1 MEARPSGIRTLTG
14 LTVLALAVTSWP
26 ARGQQA
32 GVVEQPGAAAPV
44 AIAIERGRITASIRD
59 APFGAILQELAART
73 GAVFVPAEDIDT
85 GTSRMSAQLSGV
97 PLDEG
102 LHRLLKNYDVF
113 FHYAAMDD
121 APSSLRAVWI
131 YRKGAAA
138 NLRPV
143 PPEVWGSTRELQA
156 NLADPDPLV
165 RARSYEALLSRPGN
179 DSRDLVIQALR
190 GSTEPDDAVRERILA
205 VAAGSE
211 MRLPPDLLM
220 DLAQSDRSTG
230 VRLGALNALALEPAA
245 KQAASHALSDP
256 DAGIRKRAR
265 EILAELQAV
274 EIERDLP

>member
-1 MEARPSGIRTLTG
+1 MESRRSGIRTLTG
-14 LTVLALAVTSWP
+14 LTVLALAMTSWS

-32 GVVEQPGAAAPV
+32 GVLEPPRAATPV
-44 AIAIERGRITASIRD
+44 AIAIEQGRITVSIRD
-59 APFGAILQELAART
+59 APFGSVLQELAART

-85 GTSRMSAQLSGV
+85 GTSRMSAQLSDV

-102 LHRLLKNYDVF
+102 LRRLLRNYDVF
-113 FHYAAMDD
+113 FHYGATDD
-121 APSSLRAVWI
+121 GPPSLRAVWI

-143 PPEVWGSTRELQA
+143 PPEVWASTRELHA

-190 GSTEPDDAVRERILA
+190 GSTEPDDAVRERVLA
-205 VAAGSE
+205 VAAGTE

-230 VRLGALNALALEPAA
+230 VRLSALNALALEPVA
-245 KQAASHALSDP
+245 KDAASRALSDP
-256 DAGIRKRAR
+256 DARIRKRAK
-265 EILAELQAV
+265 EILAELQAP
-274 EIERDLP
+274 EIER